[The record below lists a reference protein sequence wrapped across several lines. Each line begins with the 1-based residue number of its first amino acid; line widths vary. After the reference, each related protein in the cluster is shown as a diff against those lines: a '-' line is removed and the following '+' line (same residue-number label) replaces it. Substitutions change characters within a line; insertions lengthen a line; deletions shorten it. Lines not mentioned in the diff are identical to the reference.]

1 MSLWLQLPEQ
11 GVLGIAKPSFVDR
24 VALIAVFWSG
34 RRELHRRPGPCQVA
48 RGIWEEKPVCVHPAK
63 PERSLQCCFGLLLP
77 DNLLSMSL
85 GGSLGPEPLSG
96 DPETL
101 LKGKESPKKL
111 FLAFLNSWTF
121 YRGVSYFPLRFPP
134 QIWGGGLCS
143 GLTMGVSNTR
153 LFRFYLSY
161 LAPTTFP
168 ETHDG
173 FARNNGIEMNVW
185 TGYNHFSV
193 RRYW

>member
-63 PERSLQCCFGLLLP
+63 PEQSLQCCFGLLLP

-101 LKGKESPKKL
+101 LKGKESPKNL
-111 FLAFLNSWTF
+111 FLAFLNSWTL

-134 QIWGGGLCS
+134 QICWGGVCARVWPWGSRTLGYS
-143 GLTMGVSNTR
+143 DFV
-153 LFRFYLSY
+153 
-161 LAPTTFP
+161 FP
-168 ETHDG
+168 IWPLLPFLKPMMVLLE
-173 FARNNGIEMNVW
+173 IME
-185 TGYNHFSV
+185 
-193 RRYW
+193 